1 MNSLMDNYGLPSS
14 DGQFGF
20 FDLSCPSKFLG
31 RYFPAA
37 TVTKPTVIMNLQLF
51 LEKIFIFLNWKK
63 TNLNFELQISN

>member
-37 TVTKPTVIMNLQLF
+37 TVAIIKNLQNF
-51 LEKIFIFLNWKK
+51 SSFIFLNWKK

>member
-37 TVTKPTVIMNLQLF
+37 TVAIIKNLQLF

-63 TNLNFELQISN
+63 SNLNFELQMSN